1 MSVRR
6 LLTAATTVAAALA
19 ATAFGASADALSPP
33 APPSL
38 EVGPRHNAG
47 QADVLLVRA
56 SRYAA
61 GGTVDLFRTAS
72 PGRLRVLL
80 ATETLGEHGNAR
92 FRVKD
97 RNGAA
102 PTEYR
107 VVLRAAEDEYPRGVS
122 PKRRAR

>member
-1 MSVRR
+1 M
-6 LLTAATTVAAALA
+6 
-19 ATAFGASADALSPP
+19 
-33 APPSL
+33 
-38 EVGPRHNAG
+38 
-47 QADVLLVRA
+47 LLVRA

-107 VVLRAAEDEYPRGVS
+107 VVLRAAEGEHPRAVS